1 MEDGIFK
8 EIILGADADMPAPP
22 AGLTKKI
29 LLRIEREERR
39 RFVMKT
45 AVFGAALLGSCLLV
59 GYGWMTV
66 VAEASRSGLLAFASL
81 FVSDFSLATAS
92 FSDFIL
98 SIVESFPVFPA
109 ALFLSGVFFVI
120 WSAARFMNE
129 VMLTR
134 KHIFSVF
141 S

>member
-1 MEDGIFK
+1 MIIF
-8 EIILGADADMPAPP
+8 DAEAEMPAVP

-39 RFVMKT
+39 RRAVKT
-45 AVFGAALLGSCLLV
+45 AAFGAVLFGSLALA
-59 GYGWMTV
+59 GYGWMA
-66 VAEASRSGLLAFASL
+66 VAADASHSGFLAFASL
-81 FVSDFSLATAS
+81 FFSDFSVAIAS
-92 FSDFIL
+92 FSDFAL

-109 ALFLSGVFFVI
+109 ALFLSGIFFAI

-129 VMLTR
+129 IVLAR
-134 KHIFSVF
+134 RHLFSAF